1 MNANLGTSNDTR
13 KIVDELGKN
22 IFDPSSASLYHDAL
36 TFLLSNFK
44 YRSDAAQQCEVHFPA
59 VTELIEYF
67 HHLGKE

>member
-1 MNANLGTSNDTR
+1 MATKLASSNEPR
-13 KIVDELGKN
+13 KVVDELGAN
-22 IFDPSSASLYHDAL
+22 IFDPQSASLYHDAL